1 MPLVKVTARVP
12 FGTGAGGC
20 ERANEDGQTT
30 HVEAKAASADQAPID
45 LLEMMPTM
53 KTDLDLALSRV
64 MDGLVAPGGM
74 LQLGAHRQFDRDLP
88 LIAAAPPSLAHYFAY
103 FCAQHGDKEF
113 LIDDGV
119 RLTFAQ
125 AYAAART
132 AAGGLVAGH
141 GVARGDRVGIA
152 ARNSAN
158 WVVAYMAVLM
168 AGGVAVLL
176 NGWWSGDELVVG
188 VDMVGCRL
196 VLADRQRAE
205 RLAGAGHGAQVLV
218 IAHDCAP
225 DVGLAAL
232 TAKGGDAATPLPE
245 LAGDDLATVLFT
257 SGSTG
262 TSKGAVSNHR
272 GVVQGTFNYLAQ
284 TLVVLGIMTERGQ
297 APDPSSQPCALVNVP
312 LFHVTGEVPV
322 LLQSF
327 AIARKLVIMAR
338 WDAVRAMELI
348 ARERVSYFVGVPL
361 MSFEIATHPDRDRYD
376 LSSCVTFA
384 AGGAPRPVDHVERI
398 RRELPHAY
406 PILGYGLTET
416 NGVGCGNFNENYLAK
431 PGSTG
436 SASRPLVD
444 LAILDDDGRA
454 LAAGS
459 VGEVAIRSVA
469 NFIGYWDN
477 PEATRAAI
485 MPDGYFRTGD
495 LGYLDDDGYLF
506 IVDRKKDIII
516 RGGENISCIEVES
529 AIYGHP
535 AIAEASVFGL
545 PHDLYGEV
553 PAAVY
558 LAKPGIVVDEADL
571 RAYLAD
577 RIAPFKIPVKFW
589 HVDQPLP
596 RLGTEKVDKRAIRE
610 TYRHQ
615 WAETVK

>member
-1 MPLVKVTARVP
+1 
-12 FGTGAGGC
+12 
-20 ERANEDGQTT
+20 
-30 HVEAKAASADQAPID
+30 
-45 LLEMMPTM
+45 M
-53 KTDLDLALSRV
+53 KTELDLALSQV
-64 MDGLVAPGGM
+64 MDGLTAPGGM
-74 LQLGAHRQFDRDLP
+74 MQLGTHRQYGCDLP
-88 LIAAAPPSLAHYFAY
+88 MIAAAPPSLAHYFAH
-103 FCAQHGDKEF
+103 FCTLHGDKEF

-125 AYAAART
+125 TYAAARV
-132 AAGGLVAGH
+132 AAGGLIGVH
-141 GVARGDRVGIA
+141 GVQKGDRIGIA

-176 NGWWSGDELVVG
+176 NGWWSGGELVHG
-188 VDMVGCRL
+188 VDLVGCKL

-205 RLAGAGHGAQVLV
+205 RLAAQSHGAQVLL
-218 IAHDCAP
+218 IAHDCLP
-225 DVGLAAL
+225 EQGLAAL
-232 TAKGGDAATPLPE
+232 GNSADVALPD
-245 LAGDDLATVLFT
+245 LTGDDVATVLFT

-262 TSKGAVSNHR
+262 TSKGAWSDHR
-272 GVVQGTFNYLAQ
+272 GVVQGTFNYIAQ
-284 TLVVLGIMTERGQ
+284 TVMALGVMTAKGQ
-297 APDPSSQPCALVNVP
+297 APDPSIQPCALVNVP

-348 ARERVSYFVGVPL
+348 QRERVTYFVGVPL
-361 MSFEIATHPDRDRYD
+361 MSFEIATHPDHARYD

-384 AGGAPRPVDHVERI
+384 AGGAPRPVDHVAKI
-398 RRELPHAY
+398 REQLPHAY

-436 SASRPLVD
+436 TASRPLVD
-444 LAILDDDGRA
+444 LAILDDDGVA
-454 LAAGS
+454 LASGA

-469 NFIGYWDN
+469 NFVGYWDN
-477 PEATRAAI
+477 PEATSAAI

-495 LGYLDDDGYLF
+495 LGYIDADGYLF

-553 PAAVY
+553 PAAVF
-558 LAKPGIVVDEADL
+558 LAKPGAGLDAETL
-571 RAYLAD
+571 RAWLAD
-577 RIAPFKIPVKFW
+577 QIAAFKVPVKFW
-589 HVDQPLP
+589 QVTEPLP
-596 RLGTEKVDKRAIRE
+596 RLGTEKVDKRALRE
-610 TYRHQ
+610 KYQRE
-615 WAETVK
+615 WAETGK